1 MAPYQ
6 GAFVVAQNLR
16 WGICLAKPANRV
28 PLATVSHLHLAAQIA
43 HYPKLVRAHIVP
55 VDKWGCNTSN
65 RPRCEE

>member
-55 VDKWGCNTSN
+55 VD
-65 RPRCEE
+65 